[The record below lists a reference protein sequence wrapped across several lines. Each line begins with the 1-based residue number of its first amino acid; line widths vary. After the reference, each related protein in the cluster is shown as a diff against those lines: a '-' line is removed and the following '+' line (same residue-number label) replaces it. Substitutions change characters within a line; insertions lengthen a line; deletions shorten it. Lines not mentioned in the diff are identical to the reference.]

1 MAAIAEAPNRV
12 SKALPWVERYRPKKV
27 TDVSSQDAVVST
39 LLSAIEQKAMP
50 HLLFYGPP
58 GTGKTSVALALC
70 RALYGPVLYK
80 TRILEMNASDER
92 GISVVREKI
101 KTFAQ
106 SAVGSQSTPGYPC
119 PQFKIIILDEADAM
133 TNDAQAALRRTI
145 ETYSKVTRFCMIC
158 NYVSRIIEPLASR

>member
-1 MAAIAEAPNRV
+1 MVKIEEPKASR
-12 SKALPWVERYRPKKV
+12 ALPWVERYRPKNV
-27 TDVSSQDAVVST
+27 SDVSSQEAVVST

-58 GTGKTSVALALC
+58 GTGKTSVALALA

-80 TRILEMNASDER
+80 ARILEMNASDER
-92 GISVVREKI
+92 GIGIVREKI

-106 SAVGSQSTPGYPC
+106 ASVGKQSTPGYPC
-119 PQFKIIILDEADAM
+119 PTFKIVILDEADAM

-145 ETYSKVTRFCMIC
+145 ENYSKVTRFCMIC